1 MGNTMVTLMGTG
13 LKLGQKMRFAKYASW
28 IRNAHIY
35 FLVLFLKPQMSFREV
50 LFICS
55 LSDSHEGIIEF
66 GSGQSTRIWAR
77 FFRNV
82 LTVESRLE
90 WFREI
95 RSRLSRRSVTSVFAP
110 PESSAFGTQGEELW
124 NTRVP
129 SDYGM
134 VAEFS
139 RHLKL
144 ATSIIADASPNSVFF
159 VDGQL
164 REQLGKAILAKS
176 NFGILAVHD
185 VTPDRNYL
193 NAWLNDKD
201 LGFPVQYVGSLAII
215 RSSTR
220 I

>member
-1 MGNTMVTLMGTG
+1 
-13 LKLGQKMRFAKYASW
+13 
-28 IRNAHIY
+28 
-35 FLVLFLKPQMSFREV
+35 
-50 LFICS
+50 
-55 LSDSHEGIIEF
+55 
-66 GSGQSTRIWAR
+66 
-77 FFRNV
+77 
-82 LTVESRLE
+82 
-90 WFREI
+90 
-95 RSRLSRRSVTSVFAP
+95 
-110 PESSAFGTQGEELW
+110 
-124 NTRVP
+124 
-129 SDYGM
+129 M